1 MSEARMGWSLGRQ
14 RAGVALALLAL
25 ACDEHGGARPSG
37 LDVAGGAGGGAGSG
51 SAVSN
56 SGTDKKAAP
65 PSYVAVFAASSPQS
79 LDANAGGGGA
89 AGAGGAP
96 LPIVAPYG
104 ISLGC
109 GDAIVGTNEE
119 CDDGPGV
126 ALDACT
132 ADCKTRDQ
140 PAVTLTPTR
149 SFDRYLGAGRHPVSG
164 LSTGFATT
172 YMEIGV
178 VDSMVDVGTPTVGA
192 SLFNIWG
199 QLTHHVTVSAN
210 ASPID
215 DANPVVAALPDGS
228 FAFAWG
234 DFDGD
239 GSDLG
244 VALRRVS
251 ADGTVGPLRAA
262 NRGTEFSQLNS
273 DILWTGTQLVV
284 AWEDYANANSAP
296 DLRYRTFDADLNPTS
311 NDVTLAG
318 GELPEAAV
326 ALAPFNGG
334 WAAAYREGTGDGK
347 ENIVLRSGDRSFR
360 VGPVLGGPLDDR
372 PALVGLDATHLLVV
386 FSAGTDPGLTGTYNV
401 SRLRYAVVDVAGAA
415 TQPSQTLDPRFGAYA
430 ADANISQMTPSV
442 VPAPDGTPGAYIA
455 WRSEAQPGDVIADQ
469 IWLKFATWNATT
481 ATLSVTSKE
490 DPIPRFSAEHTGDQ
504 RRPELA
510 SVGLPPSGAL
520 AIAWDDYSHSQG
532 AGAGSPDVVV
542 RYSPSKPAGST
553 PPFKCTS
560 ATLTHNHANHYA
572 VKGEPFVFAATSVCH
587 GPAEYRFVLRRPDGV
602 WIEAQPWGPSPTF
615 NWDTANLPIG
625 GWHAQVWVRDDP
637 SVIYQ
642 TYAGTGIILNDYAAC
657 TGVSLTSE
665 YPSYGNAYVVIG
677 NTVHFS
683 ATAQCAG
690 PARYQFMVAPS
701 GQSYTIKQDWSPNN
715 TFNWDTTG
723 LDIGYWNVLVHVTDA
738 AFYDVSQA
746 YGWNGFMLNHYAAC
760 TSGTLIS
767 DDPDRKAVAGQ
778 IVQWTASSTC
788 DGPAEY
794 RFVFNRPDGTW
805 VEMQPWSAN
814 NTFTWDTTGQPLGFW
829 NMQAWVR
836 DAPFYNA
843 AQAYGFS
850 TFVLN

>member
-1 MSEARMGWSLGRQ
+1 MSEARPGWSFGRR
-14 RAGVALALLAL
+14 RAGLALALLAL

-37 LDVAGGAGGGAGSG
+37 LEGAGGAEGGAGGDGQPSVLSTSG
-51 SAVSN
+51 E
-56 SGTDKKAAP
+56 DKFEP
-65 PSYVAVFAASSPQS
+65 LNHVAVFASSLPESLAAS
-79 LDANAGGGGA
+79 AGGGGA
-89 AGAGGAP
+89 GGAP
-96 LPIVAPYG
+96 QPIVAPYG
-104 ISLGC
+104 ISLVC

-119 CDDGPGV
+119 CDDGPGA

-132 ADCKTRDQ
+132 ADCTTRDQ
-140 PAVTLTPTR
+140 PVVALGPTP
-149 SFDRYLGAGRHPVSG
+149 SLDRYLGAGRHPVAG
-164 LSTGFATT
+164 LTTGFATA
-172 YMEIGV
+172 YMELGRDEPNV
-178 VDSMVDVGTPTVGA
+178 AA
-192 SLFNIWG
+192 SLFSIWG

-239 GSDLG
+239 RSDLG

-251 ADGTVGPLRAA
+251 ADGTVGPLRPA
-262 NRGTEFSQLNS
+262 NRGIEFSQLNP

-318 GELPEAAV
+318 GDLSEAGV

-347 ENIVLRSGDRSFR
+347 ENIVLRTGDRSFR

-372 PALVGLDATHLLVV
+372 PALLGLDATHLLVV

-415 TQPSQTLDPRFGAYA
+415 TQPSQPLDPRFGGYA
-430 ADANISQMTPSV
+430 GDATVSQMSPSV
-442 VPAPDGTPGAYIA
+442 APAPDGAPGAYIA
-455 WRSEAQPGDVIADQ
+455 WASEARPGDAIADQ
-469 IWLKFATWNATT
+469 IWLKFASWSATT
-481 ATLSVTSKE
+481 AILSVTTQE

-510 SVGLPPSGAL
+510 AVGLPPSGAL

-532 AGAGSPDVVV
+532 AGAGSPDIVV
-542 RYSPSKPAGST
+542 RYSPSRPAGST

-560 ATLTHNHANHYA
+560 STLTYNHVNRYA
-572 VKGEPFVFAATSVCH
+572 VKGQPFVFTATSVCH
-587 GPAEYRFVLRRPDGV
+587 GPAEYSFFLRRPDGV

-615 NWDTANLPIG
+615 NWDTSNVPIG
-625 GWHAQVWVRDDP
+625 IWNAQVWVRDDP
-637 SVIYQ
+637 SGSYQ
-642 TYAGTGIILNDYAAC
+642 THSSAVVILNDYAAC
-657 TGVSLTSE
+657 TGVSLTSD
-665 YPSYGNAYVVIG
+665 YPILYAVLG
-677 NTVHFS
+677 NTVHFT

-690 PARYQFMVAPS
+690 PARYQFWVAPS
-701 GQSYTIKQDWSPNN
+701 GQGYTLGQSWSTNN
-715 TFNWDTTG
+715 TFNWDTAG
-723 LDIGYWNVLVHVTDA
+723 LGAGYWNVIVQVTDA
-738 AFYDVSQA
+738 AFYDAYQA
-746 YGWNGFMLNHYAAC
+746 RTSTSFILNHYAAC
-760 TSGTLIS
+760 TGASLTS
-767 DDPDRKAVAGQ
+767 DDPDYKAIPGQ
-778 IVQWTASSTC
+778 SVEWTGSSTC

-794 RFVFNRPDGTW
+794 RFVFRRPDGVW
-805 VEMQPWSAN
+805 VEMQPWSSS
-814 NTFTWDTTGQPLGFW
+814 NTFTWDTTGQPLGSW
-829 NMQAWVR
+829 NMRLWVR

-843 AQAYGFS
+843 AQVYGYS